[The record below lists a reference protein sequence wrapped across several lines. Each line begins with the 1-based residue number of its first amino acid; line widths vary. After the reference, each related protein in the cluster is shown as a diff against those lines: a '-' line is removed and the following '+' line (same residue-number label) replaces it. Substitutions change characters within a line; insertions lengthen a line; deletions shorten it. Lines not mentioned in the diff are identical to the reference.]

1 MPSFICCLHAAHVG
15 NIQKAQPSAFRN
27 SIKFLSLCSRLF
39 LWNPIVMHWSW
50 NQSPAVHAAISMISD
65 SGVQKETRR
74 ERERIH
80 NNAIDNPINKREGG
94 DRKYPGPW
102 SSTGWTGVAKLR
114 PVGQVWTRDTRRVS
128 GDKREER
135 KGLKSQI
142 TIARCYQHCGQL
154 QSAAPE
160 ILCVFRTVDSSGKQY
175 LLQLIVEATKAFVCP
190 LLTLTICHQL
200 TLMASNKGS
209 IFKMI
214 IFQL

>member
-74 ERERIH
+74 EREGIH

-128 GDKREER
+128 GGKREER
-135 KGLKSQI
+135 KGLKSQS
-142 TIARCYQHCGQL
+142 L
-154 QSAAPE
+154 AA
-160 ILCVFRTVDSSGKQY
+160 ISTADSSKV
-175 LLQLIVEATKAFVCP
+175 LLQRFCACSEPWTALANNIYYSS
-190 LLTLTICHQL
+190 LLRQQKRLSAHCWH
-200 TLMASNKGS
+200 
-209 IFKMI
+209 
-214 IFQL
+214 